1 MADGAGMDRS
11 GESLAGAVP
20 GRDSGD
26 LLTAVVATIGES
38 LDVWSVDLWTFS
50 RDADTLVCRAYWC
63 HDGAADGCLGAVVAL
78 DQSHDLRRLVL
89 AAEAVERHVD
99 DQLSPADAAALAQR
113 GFTTRIDLPLLA
125 GAEVLGVLSLAETRS
140 VRRLSEPDRSRL
152 QALAR
157 LAAVVLR
164 TTELYEAESDRGRR
178 LVALLDSGRGMAS
191 TLEVR
196 ELVAAVRGEAARLL
210 PGAPCEAD
218 VVLRRDDGS
227 YARVAVGGAGDRA
240 DAAGWRADALARQ
253 AVDLRRPEQDRTRDG
268 RARLLLPLVAAGRSL
283 GYLELT
289 AQLERRY
296 REHEV
301 ELAALLADQASVALA
316 NARAYRAVETRSA
329 TDTLTGVYSRWYFY
343 ERLYAEVAR
352 SRRYHQPL
360 SLVVAELDGYDD
372 LVIDRGV
379 EIRDAVLVA
388 IARLLVNSLRQKV
401 DLACRLG
408 GGRFGLLLPATPHG
422 PVGAGLVAERVR
434 RAVDETRLVDDDLGP
449 LGRFT
454 MSLGVAGYPG
464 DADDADELAAA
475 AEAMLGRALAG
486 GGDRI
491 EPPLPEP
498 DEAAVE
504 DRASDADGPEG
515 MDRDADEEAGE
526 GAHAPGGET

>member
-1 MADGAGMDRS
+1 MDERAGMKRV
-11 GESLAGAVP
+11 GGSLAGAVP
-20 GRDSGD
+20 GREAGD
-26 LLTAVVATIGES
+26 LLTAVVATVGDS

-63 HDGAADGCLGAVVAL
+63 RDGAAAGCLGAVVAL

-89 AAEAVERHVD
+89 AAESVERHVD
-99 DQLSPADAAALAQR
+99 DDLSPADAAALTQR
-113 GFTTRIDLPLLA
+113 GYTTRIDLPLLA

-140 VRRLSEPDRSRL
+140 VRRLSDADRSRL

-157 LAAVVLR
+157 LAAVVIR

-178 LVALLDSGRGMAS
+178 LVALLDAGRGMAS

-196 ELVAAVRGEAARLL
+196 AMVAAIRGEAASLL

-218 VVLRRDDGS
+218 VVLRQDDGS
-227 YARVAVGGAGDRA
+227 YARVAASDVGDRPG
-240 DAAGWRADALARQ
+240 AAGWRADALARQ
-253 AVDLRRPEQDRTRDG
+253 AVDLRRPEQDRTSDG
-268 RARLLLPLVAAGRSL
+268 RARLLLPLVAAGRAL

-289 AQLERRY
+289 AALERRY
-296 REHEV
+296 REREV
-301 ELAALLADQASVALA
+301 ELAMLLADQASGALE
-316 NARAYRAVETRSA
+316 NARAYRAVENRSA

-372 LVIDRGV
+372 LVTDRGAGV
-379 EIRDAVLVA
+379 RDAVLVA

-401 DLACRLG
+401 DVACRLG
-408 GGRFGLLLPATPHG
+408 GGRFGLLLPATLHG
-422 PVGAGLVAERVR
+422 PGGAGLVAERVR
-434 RAVDETRLVDDDLGP
+434 RTVDETRLVDDDLGP

-464 DADDADELAAA
+464 DADDADELAAS
-475 AEAMLGRALAG
+475 AEEMLGRARAA
-486 GGDRI
+486 GGDRV

-498 DEAAVE
+498 EEEALE
-504 DRASDADGPEG
+504 DQAPDAEG
-515 MDRDADEEAGE
+515 QAGADE
-526 GAHAPGGET
+526 GADAPGGGAS